1 MTAGSDA
8 TYLAAPDPPDSL
20 RVAIYHHNLPQPGR
34 KPGGVEVAVHRLA
47 NVLSQRGHEIKVLSY
62 SPAPDDA
69 AYQFHR
75 LPLRRAEN
83 SRVLHQ
89 YVAPWGLNFLDLSDF
104 DVAHTHGDDWFWL
117 RRSLPVVRTFHGSAK
132 LEART
137 ATSLKRRLDKS
148 VIFPLELLAARLATA
163 SYGVGTDSVA
173 IYKAA
178 GLLTPGVHVD
188 VPEMQPSEHPT
199 ILFVG
204 SWGGRKRGALL
215 HRIFCEQIRPALPS
229 AELWMVADAC
239 EPAPGVRWFQA
250 PSDVELGELYSKAWV
265 YCMPSAY
272 EGFGMPYV
280 EAMAHGVPVLAT
292 PNPGSRMLLERHG
305 AGILA
310 EDEELGSRLVELLTD
325 TEQRAALRRRGL
337 KRAREFSWERV
348 AEHHERAYRA
358 AIEDFRSARR

>member
-1 MTAGSDA
+1 VNRRADS
-8 TYLAAPDPPDSL
+8 PNSL

-47 NVLSQRGHEIKVLSY
+47 NALSRRGHEIEVLSY
-62 SPAPDDA
+62 SPAPADA
-69 AYQFHR
+69 AYRLRR
-75 LPLRRAEN
+75 LPPRRAESN
-83 SRVLHQ
+83 RILHQ
-89 YVAPWGLNFLDLSDF
+89 YVAPWGLNFQDLSGF

-132 LEART
+132 FEART

-148 VIFPLELLAARLATA
+148 VVYPLELLAARLATA

-173 IYKAA
+173 IYNAA
-178 GLLTPGVHVD
+178 GLLTPGVDVD
-188 VPEMQPSEHPT
+188 VPEAQPSEHPT

-215 HRIFCEQIRPALPS
+215 HRIFCEQVRPALPS

-239 EPAPGVRWFQA
+239 EPAPGVRWFDA
-250 PSDVELGELYSKAWV
+250 PSDAELGALYSRAWV
-265 YCMPSAY
+265 YCMPSSY

-292 PNPGSRMLLERHG
+292 PNPGSRMLLEHG
-305 AGILA
+305 AGVLA
-310 EDEELGSRLVELLTD
+310 GDEELGARLVELLSD
-325 TEQRAALRRRGL
+325 GERRAALRERGL
-337 KRAREFSWERV
+337 ERAGEFSWERV

-358 AIEDFRSARR
+358 AIEDFRSAAR

>member
-1 MTAGSDA
+1 MSRQT
-8 TYLAAPDPPDSL
+8 DPPASL
-20 RVAIYHHNLPQPGR
+20 RVAVYHHNLPQPGR

-47 NVLSQRGHEIKVLSY
+47 NALSQRGHEIRVLSY
-62 SPAPDDA
+62 SPAPADA
-69 AYQFHR
+69 AYEVHR
-75 LPLRRAEN
+75 LPPRKAEN

-89 YVAPWGLNFLDLSDF
+89 YVAPWGLNFQDLSDF

-132 LEART
+132 FEART

-148 VIFPLELLAARLATA
+148 VVFPLELLAARLATA
-163 SYGVGTDSVA
+163 SYGVGTDSVD

-178 GLLTPGVHVD
+178 GLLTPGVDVD
-188 VPEMQPSEHPT
+188 VLARQPSEHPT

-204 SWGGRKRGALL
+204 SWQGRKRGSLL
-215 HRIFCEQIRPALPS
+215 HRIFREQIRPALPS

-239 EPAPGVRWFQA
+239 EPAPGVRWFHA
-250 PSDVELGELYSKAWV
+250 PSDTELGELYSRAWV
-265 YCMPSAY
+265 YCMPSSY

-305 AGILA
+305 AGVLSG
-310 EDEELGSRLVELLTD
+310 DDELGARLLELLSD
-325 TEQRAALRRRGL
+325 AEQREALRERGL
-337 KRAREFSWERV
+337 ARAHEFSWERV
-348 AEHHERAYRA
+348 AERHEHAYRA
-358 AIEDFRSARR
+358 AIENFTSTARRGA